1 MFHAGSSI
9 EAPFGSSIIG
19 ETDGAV
25 RVVEVERASNW
36 AETAG
41 APLTVVFPLKPAAF
55 KVSIMSSTDLFK
67 RDRCSA
73 YDGAFSPEL
82 VEASFAGNSD

>member
-1 MFHAGSSI
+1 MLKAASSI
-9 EAPFGSSIIG
+9 VAPFAFEITGLVSTLPVVLVEIG
-19 ETDGAV
+19 A
-25 RVVEVERASNW
+25 NC
-36 AETAG
+36 AEIAG